1 MSLGYRSVGIWR
13 FFSPILYMDIVSGT
27 QTVFIRN
34 VRQVSGKCAESRHA
48 RSRFNMSVTPS
59 VCLSVCLS
67 VYLSARVI
75 SAPTKRLSMNFDLG
89 TFIENCRENLNFVK
103 IRKKIIGNF
112 CIKT

>member
-34 VRQVSGKCAESRHA
+34 VMQVSGKCAESRHA

-59 VCLSVCLS
+59 VCLSICLHVS
-67 VYLSARVI
+67 S
-75 SAPTKRLSMNFDLG
+75 RLRLRGFP
-89 TFIENCRENLNFVK
+89 
-103 IRKKIIGNF
+103 
-112 CIKT
+112 